1 MSYKMA
7 LFTFQGEIVCFGHAL
22 LNALDLHS
30 RGKEVKLII
39 EGQSTGLI
47 PELFKPANPFHREF
61 IQCRENGIIA
71 AVCKACSMK
80 TGVLDFVIEKNL
92 PVAGEL
98 SGHPAV
104 APYLEQ
110 KYQILNY

>member
-1 MSYKMA
+1 MSYKIA
-7 LFTFQGEIVCFGHAL
+7 LFTFQGEMMCFGHAL

-39 EGQSTGLI
+39 EGQSTKLL
-47 PELFKPANPFHREF
+47 PDLYKASSLFHREF
-61 IQCRENGIIA
+61 IQCVENGMID

-80 TGVLDFVIEKNL
+80 MGVLDFVIEKNL
-92 PVAGEL
+92 PLGDDL
-98 SGHPAV
+98 SGHPGI
-104 APYLEQ
+104 APYLEK